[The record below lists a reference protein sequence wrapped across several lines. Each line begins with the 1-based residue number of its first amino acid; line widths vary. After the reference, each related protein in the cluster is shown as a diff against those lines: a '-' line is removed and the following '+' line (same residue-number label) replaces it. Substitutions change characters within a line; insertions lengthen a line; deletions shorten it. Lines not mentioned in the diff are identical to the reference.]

1 MTQPPDDER
10 PTPEGIPEGTPGEA
24 ASTGGPDA
32 ASPPP
37 PPAEDQPTI
46 AWTPPSTPP
55 AGPSGPGWAAPPPP
69 PSQPT
74 GPSGPGWGAA
84 PPPPPHAPGPEGSGW
99 SQPTPSSQSGPTWG
113 QAPTPPPQPGGP
125 PPPETPAGPGAAAT
139 GPILSA
145 SPSQPAVGWA
155 APEQARAEVAPGLSY
170 ASTLSRFVAYVID
183 GIILAIVGSI
193 IAGLFG
199 AGRFTT
205 TGNGFQNGAMLI
217 DPIYTLVAV
226 VIGAAYFILSWSGGR
241 RATLGQR
248 VLSIQVGNAPDG
260 APLSNE
266 QAVRRWLG
274 LGSIVGLLAVVP
286 SLAGG
291 ASGLQLLWA
300 LVLLITTATSATKQ
314 GLHDRFANSLVVRP
328 VTAGNGIVWACL
340 IVILILPVIAI
351 LLFLSLFAIGGQVST
366 ILSEVGTSV

>member
-10 PTPEGIPEGTPGEA
+10 PTPEGAPEGTPGEP

-32 ASPPP
+32 ASTPP

-46 AWTPPSTPP
+46 AWTPPPTPP

-74 GPSGPGWGAA
+74 GPGGPGWTAA
-84 PPPPPHAPGPEGSGW
+84 PPPPPSAPGPAGSGW

-113 QAPTPPPQPGGP
+113 QAATPPS
-125 PPPETPAGPGAAAT
+125 PPETPAGPGPAAA

-155 APEQARAEVAPGLSY
+155 APEQARAEVAPGLGY
-170 ASTLSRFVAYVID
+170 ASTLSRFVAFLID
-183 GIILAIVGSI
+183 SFILAIVGSI

-205 TGNGFQNGAMLI
+205 DGNSFQNGAILV

-260 APLSNE
+260 APLSTE

-274 LGSIVGLLAVVP
+274 LGSILGLLAVVP
-286 SLAGG
+286 RLAGG

-300 LVLLITTATSATKQ
+300 LVLLVTTATSATKQ
-314 GLHDRFANSLVVRP
+314 GLHDRFANSMVVRP

-340 IVILILPVIAI
+340 IVVLILPVIAI
-351 LLFLSLFAIGGQVST
+351 LAIISLIAVGGQVSS